1 MLLIYIL
8 LTVWVTYA
16 LYRWL
21 GGPYK
26 VFWVWHFMPE
36 DADFTLQF
44 VWAWHPYYDQEPCHG
59 LIVVGRFSFRIS
71 VIHHVKF

>member
-8 LTVWVTYA
+8 LTLWVTYV

-26 VFWVWHFMPE
+26 LHWVWRFLPE
-36 DADFTLQF
+36 YATFALKF
-44 VWAWHPYYDQEPCHG
+44 ALAWHPYITEEPCHG

-71 VIHHVKF
+71 VIPHVRF